1 MNEQKFNPLTPNF
14 KTEAAKKIAALFP
27 EVVADGQ
34 IDIDALEDLISPDTE
49 DEESNEKYEFT
60 WRGKKQAKMIANSS
74 TQDTTLIADKDK
86 SQDWDETKNV
96 YVEGDNLE
104 VLKLL
109 QKAYSEKIKMVYIDP
124 PYNRGHDFIYK
135 DNFTNS
141 YNNYLK
147 ETGQIDENGQKT
159 TTSPESNGR
168 FHTDWLNMMY
178 PRLKLARNLLRD
190 DGVIFISIDDNEAV
204 NLRKICDEIFGEAN
218 FVAQLAVQLNPR
230 GRNLDVFMAKTIEYV
245 LVYVKNYNNLS
256 AIKGIPKTGKMIAE
270 YNKEDEKGKFREIGL
285 RNRNQSYNPQ
295 TRPNLYYPLYV
306 DPNTKKVSTVKT
318 NQNTI
323 EIWPETTDGVKTCWT
338 WMKDKVNSE
347 NDLIIAEQT
356 SNGWRIFRKDY
367 LFKNGKISTT
377 LVKTLWNDKEYNNDY
392 GKRAI
397 KDLFGKNIMSFPKSP
412 ALIKK
417 MIDIGTDNDS
427 IVLDFFSGSA
437 TTAQAVLE
445 KNVEDNGKR
454 KFIMIQ
460 LPEKINISTKDG
472 KAAYQMGF
480 RTIPQMAEERIR
492 RVSNNIDDK
501 QVDTGFRVFHLSKST
516 IRQWDENPDMFKK
529 QLELIH
535 SPFTQES
542 TNDQRALEI
551 AIKEGI
557 NLETNPVVDEKN
569 YHFVSDDKEVFVVLG
584 NYSEDLLRELDK
596 QRKLSNA
603 TVVLKEMDD
612 GSEIKF
618 NIIEE
623 LKQEPELN
631 DHFVLEWL

>member
-318 NQNTI
+318 DQNTI

-397 KDLFGKNIMSFPKSP
+397 KDLFGKNI
-412 ALIKK
+412 
-417 MIDIGTDNDS
+417 
-427 IVLDFFSGSA
+427 
-437 TTAQAVLE
+437 
-445 KNVEDNGKR
+445 
-454 KFIMIQ
+454 
-460 LPEKINISTKDG
+460 INQF
-472 KAAYQMGF
+472 KA
-480 RTIPQMAEERIR
+480 IR
-492 RVSNNIDDK
+492 
-501 QVDTGFRVFHLSKST
+501 L
-516 IRQWDENPDMFKK
+516 
-529 QLELIH
+529 
-535 SPFTQES
+535 
-542 TNDQRALEI
+542 
-551 AIKEGI
+551 
-557 NLETNPVVDEKN
+557 
-569 YHFVSDDKEVFVVLG
+569 
-584 NYSEDLLRELDK
+584 
-596 QRKLSNA
+596 
-603 TVVLKEMDD
+603 
-612 GSEIKF
+612 
-618 NIIEE
+618 
-623 LKQEPELN
+623 
-631 DHFVLEWL
+631 